1 MNLKDRII
9 ATKCENNEDFA
20 ARYHFKKM
28 TGTKLK
34 PTAEN
39 YLRARVKP
47 LAVVQ
52 DLMRRGCT
60 DPFAREE
67 ARQAIINAVD
77 LLLLHPEAV
86 GPLFDVVRGAHR
98 LTWQQAQKPSETL
111 NIIDLEKQVED
122 EF

>member
-9 ATKCENNEDFA
+9 AAKCEANPDFA
-20 ARYHFKKM
+20 ARYAFKQM

-34 PTAEN
+34 PTTESQ
-39 YLRARVKP
+39 LRARVKP

-52 DLMRRGCT
+52 DLMRRGLEN
-60 DPFAREE
+60 PLAQQE
-67 ARQAIINAVD
+67 ARQAIIDAVD

-86 GPLFDVVRGAHR
+86 SPIYDLVKAAHQ
-98 LTWQQAQKPSETL
+98 LTWQQATKSSGPL
-111 NIIDLEKQVED
+111 NVFNMEQQIED

>member
-1 MNLKDRII
+1 MELKERII
-9 ATKCENNEDFA
+9 AAKCENDPVFRE
-20 ARYHFKKM
+20 RY
-28 TGTKLK
+28 LL
-34 PTAEN
+34 AQ
-39 YLRARVKP
+39 VKP

-52 DLMRRGCT
+52 DLMRRGCS
-60 DPFAREE
+60 DPTAQQE

-86 GPLFDVVRGAHR
+86 GPLFDVVKEAHR
-98 LTWQQAQKPSETL
+98 MTWPQAQNQSEAL

>member
-1 MNLKDRII
+1 MELKERII
-9 ATKCENNEDFA
+9 AAKYENDSVFRE
-20 ARYHFKKM
+20 RYLL
-28 TGTKLK
+28 TQV
-34 PTAEN
+34 
-39 YLRARVKP
+39 RP

-52 DLMRRGCT
+52 DLMRRGCS
-60 DPFAREE
+60 DQLAQQE

-86 GPLFDVVRGAHR
+86 GPVYDLVKTAHQ
-98 LTWQQAQKPSETL
+98 LTWQQAQKPLEPL

>member
-1 MNLKDRII
+1 MELKDRII
-9 ATKCENNEDFA
+9 AAKCENDPVFRE
-20 ARYHFKKM
+20 RY
-28 TGTKLK
+28 LL
-34 PTAEN
+34 AQ
-39 YLRARVKP
+39 VKP

-60 DPFAREE
+60 DPTAQQE

-86 GPLFDVVRGAHR
+86 DPIFDLVKAAHQ
-98 LTWQQAQKPSETL
+98 LTWQQAQKPSEPL

>member
-1 MNLKDRII
+1 MEQQERHLL
-9 ATKCENNEDFA
+9 AS
-20 ARYHFKKM
+20 
-28 TGTKLK
+28 
-34 PTAEN
+34 
-39 YLRARVKP
+39 VKP

-60 DPFAREE
+60 DPAAQQEARE
-67 ARQAIINAVD
+67 AIINAVD

-86 GPLFDVVRGAHR
+86 GPLFDVVREAHR
-98 LTWQQAQKPSETL
+98 LTWPQAQNQSEAL

>member
-1 MNLKDRII
+1 MKLKDRII
-9 ATKCENNEDFA
+9 AAKCENDPVFRE
-20 ARYHFKKM
+20 RY
-28 TGTKLK
+28 LL
-34 PTAEN
+34 AQ
-39 YLRARVKP
+39 VKP

-60 DPFAREE
+60 DPTAQQE

-86 GPLFDVVRGAHR
+86 DPIYNVVKVAHK
-98 LTWQQAQKPSETL
+98 LTWQPEPKASEPPNDSDL
-111 NIIDLEKQVED
+111 NQQIED

>member
-1 MNLKDRII
+1 MELKDRII
-9 ATKCENNEDFA
+9 AAKCENDPVFRE
-20 ARYHFKKM
+20 R
-28 TGTKLK
+28 
-34 PTAEN
+34 
-39 YLRARVKP
+39 YLRAQVKP

-52 DLMRRGCT
+52 DLMRRGCS
-60 DPFAREE
+60 DPAAQQG

-86 GPLFDVVRGAHR
+86 GPIFDLVKAAHQ
-98 LTWQQAQKPSETL
+98 LTWQQAQKPSEAL